1 MRSDSSSHSP
11 VATHRQPHPTPR
23 QDTGGLI
30 ISETSGV
37 ATEELLRLVEQ
48 ATVAVVQK
56 QQQHPLLSTFASL
69 STTEQHATMHHNASL
84 TTSLVVPLSLV
95 FSLSCGDPSTASPH
109 ASAGHWWPH
118 HLRDFGGGHRGA
130 PAPRRAGHSGS
141 SAEAAATPTAEHLC
155 LVEHD

>member
-1 MRSDSSSHSP
+1 MLRVRSVSSSHPP
-11 VATHRQPHPTPR
+11 VASHRQPHPTPR

-95 FSLSCGDPSTASPH
+95 FHFSSPPCISDVMCGASSCDDARHLVLPHYFSLCKTVVCTV
-109 ASAGHWWPH
+109 
-118 HLRDFGGGHRGA
+118 F
-130 PAPRRAGHSGS
+130 
-141 SAEAAATPTAEHLC
+141 
-155 LVEHD
+155 